1 MNDQEYF
8 AFRKQNHNIAYL
20 NNKINRLLD
29 IISDKDEEIKVLRS
43 KIEQYEPKRTYVVC
57 KNYAEYVSMKFS
69 GNYTYL
75 EHNDQLRG
83 LRNPKV
89 VFVGN
94 WIDRPDISEIINTV
108 KLSKCNV

>member
-1 MNDQEYF
+1 MNDQDYF
-8 AFRKQNHNIAYL
+8 AYRTKNIAYL
-20 NNKINRLLD
+20 NNKIDRLLD
-29 IISDKDEEIKVLRS
+29 IISDKDEEIRSLRS
-43 KIEQYEPKRTYVVC
+43 KVEQYEPKRTYVVC

-75 EHNDQLRG
+75 EHSDRLRG
-83 LRNPKV
+83 IRNPKV